1 MSTEKDIIYID
12 TEDDIT
18 AIIGKIKDSKEKIVA
33 LVPPKRIGL
42 LQSAVNL
49 RLLARMAEKS
59 NKRLVLIT
67 NNDALIAL
75 SATALIPVAKN
86 LQSKPEIAEIAALE
100 IDEGEDVIDGAQLP
114 VGELMKTAD
123 LDNVSQKD
131 EEEDDKQDAS
141 DDIEDI
147 NIEDDSLK
155 SSSKAPM
162 KSVVKVPDFPRFR
175 KKLFLGITLAI
186 LLAAFLVWANLYAPS
201 ARVIITA
208 KTSPAP
214 VSMAVKLGG
223 TEATDVKTNIIQS
236 ISKQAKKDLSV
247 EFSATGTATVGE
259 KAKGSVVFNNCDTS
273 TQETISSGTYISVD
287 TKNYIVQSDA
297 VVAAGTFSGG
307 HCSSAGT
314 SSPAEV
320 IAAAIGADYNVSAST
335 QFLVSGYSNLM
346 TATTTAGLSGGTSHE
361 AKIVTAGDVQ
371 KASQVLVDLPTI
383 DAKQQLT
390 AQFTNGEMV
399 IGDSFDV
406 ARVAAVSVPAIGA
419 EATTGKAKLTSQ
431 ATFSITAIAKSE
443 LQTFLKDALSK
454 QISDAKIQR
463 VYSDGIDEVV
473 LSGYLKT
480 DLVSTVNIATV
491 GKIGPNIDEASIK
504 EQVKGKRYG
513 DIQSLIGA
521 IEGVSSVDTKFSYF
535 WVTNVPNDVNKI
547 EVEFRLED
555 A

>member
-114 VGELMKTAD
+114 VGELVKTAD
-123 LDNVSQKD
+123 FDKVLQKD
-131 EEEDDKQDAS
+131 KEEDNKQDAS
-141 DDIEDI
+141 DVIEDI
-147 NIEDDSLK
+147 NIEDDSFK

-186 LLAAFLVWANLYAPS
+186 LIAAFLVWANQYAPA

-208 KTSPAP
+208 QTSPAP

-223 TEATDVKTNIIQS
+223 TEATDVKKNIIQT
-236 ISKQAKKDLSV
+236 ISKQTQKDVSV
-247 EFSATGTATVGE
+247 EFNATGTRDDGVKSSG
-259 KAKGSVVFNNCDTS
+259 VVTLSITCVNAGPDPIVVPSGTDI
-273 TQETISSGTYISVD
+273 ISSGGKIFVAQDDISVTIPAWD
-287 TKNYIVQSDA
+287 GGCHFT
-297 VVAAGTFSGG
+297 GSGDVLAQANG
-307 HCSSAGT
+307 
-314 SSPAEV
+314 E
-320 IAAAIGADYNVSAST
+320 DYNLASGASYT
-335 QFLVSGYSNLM
+335 ADGYSDVSGVGTAM
-346 TATTTAGLSGGTSHE
+346 TGGLTKIS
-361 AKIVTAGDVQ
+361 KIVTAEDVQ
-371 KASQVLVDLPTI
+371 KASQVLVDLPTN

-399 IGDSFDV
+399 IGDSFNV

-431 ATFSITAIAKSE
+431 TTFSITAIAKSE
-443 LQTFLKDALSK
+443 LQTFLKDALNK

-491 GKIGPNIDEASIK
+491 GKIGPNIDETSIK

-555 A
+555 V